1 MSFFNFF
8 LEFLSAEVGK
18 GYQEVHQHTY
28 FNSISGFFYYFENW
42 INNMTNCFRFFCQC
56 FLSPFWVDH
65 ICQHSS
71 CEVKAEYMN
80 FGVETFLHQH
90 EDPVYKFIL
99 PVDLHYTFLDWTFLK
114 NSKAKTLSYTSIVLF
129 FENLLRNTNTLM
141 TLSRTDVSVPAAV
154 KYSIP
159 LRVETMTEI
168 REVTACL
175 KLLFLMFRMSIK
187 KVKLSFWLILKISLR
202 ISS

>member
-1 MSFFNFF
+1 MSLFNFF
-8 LEFLSAEVGK
+8 LEFLSAQVGE
-18 GYQEVHQHTY
+18 GYQEVHQHAY
-28 FNSISGFFYYFENW
+28 LYSVSGFFYYFQNW
-42 INNMTNCFRFFCQC
+42 FNNMANCFRFFCKS
-56 FLSPFWVDH
+56 FLSPLRVHH

-71 CEVKAEYMN
+71 CKVKAEDMN
-80 FGVETFLHQH
+80 FGVETLLDQH
-90 EDPVYKFIL
+90 EDPVYEFIL
-99 PVDLHYTFLDWTFLK
+99 PVDLHYTFFDWTFLE
-114 NSKAKTLSYTSIVLF
+114 NCKAKTLSNTSIVLF
-129 FENLLRNTNTLM
+129 FKNLHSKKNTLM
-141 TLSRTDVSVPAAV
+141 TLSRTEVSVPAAV

-168 REVTACL
+168 SEVTACL